1 MDIQEKLDSIEKQKK
16 DLLEMTPSEHKTD
29 EIRELYYAVENAKR
43 VQKEAPEDVLNA
55 ETKYYK
61 ARYGS
66 QYLEKQLQTYTI
78 EGRTV
83 RAEMVQAH
91 EKLLAEMDQS
101 LSYYDSQITFLKNIT
116 EVQLTLYTSIQKS
129 LRKIRKSETNTNNR
143 KTFYTEQQE
152 TRLSFWVIVCDC
164 IILSQVG
171 ILGWEYKNTKEQK
184 LIMKMVGFLASIFL
198 LSTLLS
204 WLAKI
209 PKTIQVYLG
218 WGYDPLES
226 KIPWFF
232 IVPIYIYVVWLLIHH
247 FT

>member
-1 MDIQEKLDSIEKQKK
+1 MGIQEQLDFIEQQKK
-16 DLLEMTPSEHKTD
+16 DLLEMTPAEHKTD
-29 EIRELYYAVENAKR
+29 EIRKLFHEVENAKR
-43 VQKEAPEDVLNA
+43 VQKEAPDDVINA

-83 RAEMVQAH
+83 RADMVQAH
-91 EKLLAEMDQS
+91 EKLLSEMDQS
-101 LSYYDSQITFLKNIT
+101 LSYYDSQQAFLKNIG

-129 LRKIRKSETNTNNR
+129 LRKIRKSETSTNNR

-152 TRLSFWVIVCDC
+152 TRLSFWVLVCDC
-164 IILSQVG
+164 IIISQVG
-171 ILGWEYKNTKEQK
+171 LLGLEYKETKEQK
-184 LIMKMVGFLASIFL
+184 LILKMVGFLVSIFL
-198 LSTLLS
+198 LSTILT
-204 WLAKI
+204 WLGKI